1 MPNELYNEM
10 YFLFL
15 NIKNISFDDLS
26 STLDNFLKENLSD
39 GISEEYI
46 FFTLRNAFETGEV
59 MGEEITNKTTLR
71 LCNEWLKKQETPK
84 LSTLIE
90 KVIEVGKVDNIE
102 TIIEPKEPL
111 IFAKLFKPKYGDK
124 LIVLFERLKLNGY
137 TDENN
142 DWIISHDTNEPAK
155 LFHYLK
161 DNNVFIAYKFA
172 PSIRCFYKEFGCEI
186 VEKINGNPRATTRKN
201 ANDAK
206 NSVIEKNFDNFLL
219 SWIDK
224 K

>member
-1 MPNELYNEM
+1 METINFSMPNELYNEM

-90 KVIEVGKVDNIE
+90 SGINIKNAESPKTVKPELYKYDAAMIMRVYAFCDKSIFDCGLTTFLTCIETADFNEINLKDGHKGQFYTMIYKLSGKLEDSWYSEATNNLGISKSLCSGKVVKTE
-102 TIIEPKEPL
+102 WLYGLEKE
-111 IFAKLFKPKYGDK
+111 
-124 LIVLFERLKLNGY
+124 
-137 TDENN
+137 
-142 DWIISHDTNEPAK
+142 ISGKE
-155 LFHYLK
+155 
-161 DNNVFIAYKFA
+161 YKA
-172 PSIRCFYKEFGCEI
+172 RQ
-186 VEKINGNPRATTRKN
+186 
-201 ANDAK
+201 
-206 NSVIEKNFDNFLL
+206 
-219 SWIDK
+219 
-224 K
+224 